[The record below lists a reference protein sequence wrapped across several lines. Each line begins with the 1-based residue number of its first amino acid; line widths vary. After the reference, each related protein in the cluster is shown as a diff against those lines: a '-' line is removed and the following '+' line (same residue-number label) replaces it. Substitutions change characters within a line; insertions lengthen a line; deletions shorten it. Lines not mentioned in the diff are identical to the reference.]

1 MSKLTLL
8 SIVAV
13 FMTACSGRPQSS
25 VPDSSQSGAP
35 PIQEETKKTNKPYVE
50 IEDKGDLT
58 VYYPNFTRIDLA
70 TGTMPSQSE
79 NDVIFCCA
87 ASFTGQLL
95 EEFKHSNI
103 AGNHVSGG
111 TYYKGYKA
119 GTNNGVFTWSRKS
132 GPKFFNYSHDNSV
145 QVLQKAAEEGGM
157 GFGQSMLFCN
167 GDRFK
172 GCFKPGSRNRY
183 RALCELDGRIC
194 VIDCARILSFKEFL
208 DGLED
213 LGVKNALYCDMGTGW
228 NYSWYR
234 KDDGTVQE
242 LFPVKGQFTTN
253 WIVFYNDQQSK

>member
-8 SIVAV
+8 SIVVV
-13 FMTACSGRPQSS
+13 FMTACSGRSQSS
-25 VPDSSQSGAP
+25 AIDSLQSGDLSM
-35 PIQEETKKTNKPYVE
+35 QEEAKIPNRHYVE
-50 IEDKGDLT
+50 IEEKGDLT
-58 VYYPNFTRIDLA
+58 IYYPNFTRIGLA
-70 TGTMPSQSE
+70 TGTMPSKSE
-79 NDVIFCCA
+79 SDVIFCCA

-103 AGNHVSGG
+103 AGDHVSGG

-145 QVLQKAAEEGGM
+145 QVLQKAAEEEGM

-172 GCFKPGSRNRY
+172 GCFKPESKNRY
-183 RALCELDGRIC
+183 RALCELGGRIC
-194 VIDCARILSFKEFL
+194 VIDCARTLSFKDFL
-208 DGLED
+208 NGLED

-242 LFPVKGQFTTN
+242 LFPIKGQYATN
-253 WIVFYNDQQSK
+253 WIVFYNDQQ